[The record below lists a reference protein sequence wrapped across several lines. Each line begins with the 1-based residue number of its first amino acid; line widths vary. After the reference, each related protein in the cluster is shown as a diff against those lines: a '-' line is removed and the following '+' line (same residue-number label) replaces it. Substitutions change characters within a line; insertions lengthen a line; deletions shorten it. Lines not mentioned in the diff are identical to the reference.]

1 MCRWVYGNK
10 GGKMKANL
18 ESYKVFYYVGKYES
32 FTLAAKELAIS
43 QPAVSQAM
51 KQLENILEVKLF
63 TRGSKGIRMTKEGQ
77 ILYEYIQK
85 GYEQMELGEQMI
97 SRLTYLDAGELRI
110 GASDMTLHYFLLPYL
125 ELFHEK
131 HPGIRVYISNAPTPE
146 TLDNLQAGQI
156 DFAVVTTPFAEDDA
170 FETMSV
176 REIEDIF
183 VAGHRYMHL
192 KNHMTDFSQLRD
204 YPIISLE
211 KNTSTRRY
219 IDELLQKDEVILNP
233 EFELSTSD
241 MIVQFALRN
250 LGIGCVVK
258 DFALPYIESGKL
270 FALRFNKMI
279 PKREICIVTDKKM
292 PRSIAAQ
299 KILELIQKEHK

>member
-1 MCRWVYGNK
+1 
-10 GGKMKANL
+10 MKANL
-18 ESYKVFYYVGKYES
+18 ENYKVFYYVGKYES
-32 FTLAAKELAIS
+32 FTMAAKELAIS

-63 TRGSKGIRMTKEGQ
+63 VRGSKGIRMTKEGQ
-77 ILYEYIQK
+77 RLYEYVQK
-85 GYEQMELGEQMI
+85 GYEQMELGEQML
-97 SRLTYLDAGELRI
+97 SRLLYLDAGELRI
-110 GASDMTLHYFLLPYL
+110 GASDMTLQYFLLPYL
-125 ELFHEK
+125 EQFHEK

-146 TLDNLQAGQI
+146 TLEQLGDGQI
-156 DFAVVTTPFAEDDA
+156 DFAVVTTPFEKEDA
-170 FETMSV
+170 FELMSV
-176 REIEDIF
+176 REIEDVF

-192 KNHMTDFSQLRD
+192 KNHMTDFSQLKN

-219 IDELLQKDEVILNP
+219 IDELLQKENVVLNP
-233 EFELSTSD
+233 EFELATSD

-258 DFALPYIESGKL
+258 DFALPYMETGKL
-270 FALRFNKMI
+270 FDLRFNKMI

-299 KILELIQKEHK
+299 KLLELIEKKYQ